1 MLSTMHNADVVN
13 QLSAVDSVATL
24 TANDRAHGGHVSL
37 RTHRFPG
44 KRPSSSFSGRSII
57 SGIKRPSILPTH
69 QPRLCSATSLRNQ
82 HGSEQWLMRPEAGY
96 LPAAA
101 WASLV
106 IRRGRKPV
114 GSMRPVA
121 RERRIET
128 GVC

>member
-24 TANDRAHGGHVSL
+24 TANDRAHGGHVDL
-37 RTHRFPG
+37 RTHRFSG
-44 KRPSSSFSGRSII
+44 KRPSTLSGRSMIG
-57 SGIKRPSILPTH
+57 GIKRPSILPTH
-69 QPRLCSATSLRNQ
+69 QSRLCSATSLRNR
-82 HGSEQWLMRPEAGY
+82 HGLEQWLPRPEAGY

-106 IRRGRKPV
+106 IHRDLRPV

-128 GVC
+128 AVC